1 MSKGFVSTN
10 RDFFMTI
17 PDASLEDWELFIKKA
32 DLDETYPADIL
43 LEFVKEFVDEHR
55 SELVDDSENKP
66 KKVIVRKAA
75 PKKKSFL
82 ARKAKIVKKR
92 EIDDDDDSPD
102 ITQTPKFKLL
112 ELVRELDE
120 EEGITPEELVIKAEA
135 SGISRPRLQMNK
147 MIRRG
152 ILYIH
157 EGKIHVT

>member
-1 MSKGFVSTN
+1 MSTN

-17 PDASLEDWELFIKKA
+17 PDAYQEDWELFIKKA

-43 LEFVKEFVDEHR
+43 LDFMREFVDEHR
-55 SELVDDSENKP
+55 RELVEESGDKP
-66 KKVIVRKAA
+66 KRVIVKKVA

-82 ARKAKIVKKR
+82 ARKAKIVKKK
-92 EIDDDDDSPD
+92 EIVDDDSPD
-102 ITQTPKFKLL
+102 ITQTPKFKFL
-112 ELVRELDE
+112 ELVRELDV
-120 EEGITPEELVIKAEA
+120 GDGTSPEDLVTKAEA
-135 SGISRPRLQMNK
+135 SGIPRPRLQMNK

>member
-1 MSKGFVSTN
+1 MSTN

-66 KKVIVRKAA
+66 KKVIVRKTA
-75 PKKKSFL
+75 PKKRSFL
-82 ARKAKIVKKR
+82 ARKATIVKKR
-92 EIDDDDDSPD
+92 EEDDDDDLPD
-102 ITQTPKFKLL
+102 IAQTPKFKLL

-120 EEGITPEELVIKAEA
+120 DEGITPEELVIKAEA

>member
-1 MSKGFVSTN
+1 VSTN

-55 SELVDDSENKP
+55 SELVDDSESKP

-92 EIDDDDDSPD
+92 EVNDDDDSPD

-120 EEGITPEELVIKAEA
+120 DEGITPEELVTKAEA

>member
-1 MSKGFVSTN
+1 MSTN

-43 LEFVKEFVDEHR
+43 LEFVKEFVDERR
-55 SELVDDSENKP
+55 SELVDDPESKP

-92 EIDDDDDSPD
+92 EVNDDDDSPD

-120 EEGITPEELVIKAEA
+120 DEGITPEELVTKAEA

-157 EGKIHVT
+157 EGKIHVN

>member
-1 MSKGFVSTN
+1 MSTN

-17 PDASLEDWELFIKKA
+17 PDAYQDDWELFIKKA

-43 LEFVKEFVDEHR
+43 LDFMRDFVDKHR
-55 SELVDDSENKP
+55 SELTDDLDDRP
-66 KKVIVRKAA
+66 KKVIVKKAA

-82 ARKAKIVKKR
+82 ARKAKIIKKK
-92 EIDDDDDSPD
+92 DVVADDDSPD
-102 ITQTPKFKLL
+102 ITQTPKFLLL
-112 ELVRELDE
+112 ELVRELDD
-120 EEGITPEELVIKAEA
+120 EGGLSPEELVIKAESA
-135 SGISRPRLQMNK
+135 GIPRPRLQMNK

>member
-1 MSKGFVSTN
+1 MSTN

-55 SELVDDSENKP
+55 SELVDDSESKP

-92 EIDDDDDSPD
+92 EVSDDDDSPD

-120 EEGITPEELVIKAEA
+120 DEGITPEELVTKAEA